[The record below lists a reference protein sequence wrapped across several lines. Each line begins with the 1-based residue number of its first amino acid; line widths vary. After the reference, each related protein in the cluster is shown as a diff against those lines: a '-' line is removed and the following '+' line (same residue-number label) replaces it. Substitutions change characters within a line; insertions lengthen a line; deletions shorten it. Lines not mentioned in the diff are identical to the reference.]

1 MSLVLETVDRDSVIT
16 CLCGLN
22 FWHLEHF
29 EYLTNAQSIQV
40 GYIPDPHISFK

>member
-1 MSLVLETVDRDSVIT
+1 MSLKPDTIDRDS
-16 CLCGLN
+16 LMFLWFK
-22 FWHLEHF
+22 FWHLEYF